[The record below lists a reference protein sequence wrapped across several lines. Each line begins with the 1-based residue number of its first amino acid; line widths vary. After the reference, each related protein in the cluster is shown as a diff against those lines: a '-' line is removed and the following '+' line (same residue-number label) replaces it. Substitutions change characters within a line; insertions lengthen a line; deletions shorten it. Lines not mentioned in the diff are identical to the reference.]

1 VSSDWL
7 TVRRADLE
15 ARHPVWPARTLATE
29 LDDVAAEHPDR
40 PFVIDD
46 EGAYTYRDIA
56 AWSERIAR
64 GLVAA
69 GIAPGEHV
77 ALLVPNRAEL
87 VALLFGIARAGAVS
101 VPVNLLLRAREL
113 GYVLEQSRSVALVAV
128 DRFRDLDHAAHLAE
142 VTPRL
147 RALRLRV
154 GAAAELERDPDPALD
169 AELAARAAAASADDV
184 ATIFYTSG
192 TSGRAKGVVLTHDM
206 QLRSAYG
213 SAYTRGFEDG
223 RRICFALPLQHV
235 FAYVEGLLA
244 ALFVGGAVI
253 MQAQFDP
260 VRTLEA
266 IERHRATEALFVPT
280 MSLAVID
287 AVRGGDHD
295 VSSLHSVMSAAAPAP
310 ARLWS
315 ELEELLGLEQLV
327 TAYGMTETSAAT
339 TFTMPGDPMDDL
351 VDTVGQPKLGGVA
364 GDPELGGRVAA
375 YKTVDPFDG
384 SDLPA
389 GAEGELAVRGPI
401 VTAGYYDRPDETAD
415 VMTADGWLRSGDLG
429 TIRPDG
435 YVMLTGR
442 SKDLYKC
449 GAELVMPNEV
459 EARLTE
465 HPDVAQAYVIGVPD
479 ERMGEVGQAFVVAAE
494 GRDPSPAELIE
505 HCRAGLARFK
515 VPVEVTVIEAAE
527 LPLTA
532 SGKVQKFRLVERV
545 LSAGAS

>member
-1 VSSDWL
+1 
-7 TVRRADLE
+7 
-15 ARHPVWPARTLATE
+15 
-29 LDDVAAEHPDR
+29 
-40 PFVIDD
+40 
-46 EGAYTYRDIA
+46 
-56 AWSERIAR
+56 
-64 GLVAA
+64 
-69 GIAPGEHV
+69 
-77 ALLVPNRAEL
+77 
-87 VALLFGIARAGAVS
+87 
-101 VPVNLLLRAREL
+101 
-113 GYVLEQSRSVALVAV
+113 
-128 DRFRDLDHAAHLAE
+128 
-142 VTPRL
+142 
-147 RALRLRV
+147 
-154 GAAAELERDPDPALD
+154 
-169 AELAARAAAASADDV
+169 
-184 ATIFYTSG
+184 
-192 TSGRAKGVVLTHDM
+192 
-206 QLRSAYG
+206 
-213 SAYTRGFEDG
+213 
-223 RRICFALPLQHV
+223 
-235 FAYVEGLLA
+235 
-244 ALFVGGAVI
+244 
-253 MQAQFDP
+253 

-287 AVRGGDHD
+287 AVRAGDHD

-339 TFTMPGDPMDDL
+339 TFTMPGDPTDNL

-384 SDLPA
+384 TDLPA

-435 YVMLTGR
+435 YVILTGR
-442 SKDLYKC
+442 SKELYKC

-459 EARLTE
+459 EARLTD

-494 GRDPSPAELIE
+494 GSDPSPDELIE